1 METPVSL
8 RKTLILIT
16 GFARSGKTTLA
27 DGIVAGAKSEVSH
40 FNFADALKQSCDTWM
55 SLLDI
60 GEADSENSFYNEE
73 FKVKHRGFLVSAG
86 EFARSIDPDVFA
98 RSVIRHCD
106 MRASYCADENIDCV
120 VVCSDWRYPNEF
132 YAPFLELTMD
142 GWQIVTIHI
151 ESIGVLPANEV
162 EGLTIGQIV
171 RDIPISYSFVFS
183 PDSAQVIRDEGK
195 HIARQLNI

>member
-1 METPVSL
+1 
-8 RKTLILIT
+8 
-16 GFARSGKTTLA
+16 
-27 DGIVAGAKSEVSH
+27 
-40 FNFADALKQSCDTWM
+40 M
-55 SLLDI
+55 SILDI

-73 FKVKHRGFLVSAG
+73 FKVKHRGFLVTAG
-86 EFARSIDPDVFA
+86 EFARLLDPDVFA

-106 MRASYCADENIDCV
+106 QRASYCADENIDCV

-151 ESIGVLPANEV
+151 ESVGVLPANEI
-162 EGLTIGQIV
+162 EGTTIGQIV
-171 RDIPISYSFVFS
+171 REIPISYSFIFS

-195 HIARQLNI
+195 HIARQLGI

>member
-1 METPVSL
+1 MDTPVSL

-40 FNFADALKQSCDTWM
+40 FNFADALKQSCDSWM
-55 SLLDI
+55 ASLDI
-60 GEADSENSFYNEE
+60 GEADSKNSFYNEE
-73 FKVKHRGFLVSAG
+73 FKVKHRGFLVTAG
-86 EFARSIDPDVFA
+86 EFARSIDQDVFA
-98 RSVIRHCD
+98 RFVIRHCD

-142 GWQIVTIHI
+142 GWMIVTIHI
-151 ESIGVLPANEV
+151 ETVGVFPANEI
-162 EGLTIGQIV
+162 EGLTIGQII
-171 RDIPISYSFVFS
+171 RDIPISYSLMFS
-183 PDSAQVIRDEGK
+183 PDTAQVIRDEGK
-195 HIARQLNI
+195 HIARQLSI

>member
-1 METPVSL
+1 
-8 RKTLILIT
+8 
-16 GFARSGKTTLA
+16 
-27 DGIVAGAKSEVSH
+27 
-40 FNFADALKQSCDTWM
+40 M

-151 ESIGVLPANEV
+151 ESVGVLPANEV
-162 EGLTIGQIV
+162 EGLSIGQIV

>member
-1 METPVSL
+1 MDTPVSL

-40 FNFADALKQSCDTWM
+40 FNFADALKQSCDYWM

-60 GEADSENSFYNEE
+60 GEADSENSFYNED
-73 FKVKHRGFLVSAG
+73 FKLRNRGFLVTAG
-86 EFARSIDPDVFA
+86 EFARSLDADVFA

-106 MRASYCADENIDCV
+106 QRASYCADENMECV

-132 YAPFLELTMD
+132 FAPFLELSLD

-151 ESIGVLPANEV
+151 ECVGVLPANEV
-162 EGLTIGQIV
+162 EALSIAKII
-171 RDIPISYSFVFS
+171 REIPISFSFVFS
-183 PDSAQVIRDEGK
+183 PDSAKVIRDEGK